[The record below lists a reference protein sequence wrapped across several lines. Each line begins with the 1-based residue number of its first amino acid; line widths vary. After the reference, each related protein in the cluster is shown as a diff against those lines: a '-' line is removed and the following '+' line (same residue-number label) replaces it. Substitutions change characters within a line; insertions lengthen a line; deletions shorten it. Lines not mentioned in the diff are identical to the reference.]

1 MEYFRKE
8 DSANDSKWLRGE
20 CVCEEHFSE
29 NSDYNDEDVHVPPVQ
44 ENGNRN

>member
-1 MEYFRKE
+1 MQRTASDFEE
-8 DSANDSKWLRGE
+8 SV